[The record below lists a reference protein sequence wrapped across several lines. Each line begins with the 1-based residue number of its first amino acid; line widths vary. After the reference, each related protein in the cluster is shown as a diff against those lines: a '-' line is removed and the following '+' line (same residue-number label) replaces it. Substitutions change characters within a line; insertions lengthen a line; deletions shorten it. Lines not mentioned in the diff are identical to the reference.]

1 MQLWL
6 AFPELERADKHSSAA
21 WGVGVGVVVG
31 WVGFTLTD
39 HEESRCQTHSGKTS
53 HLVAKCGK
61 QEWGGKDDG
70 EENLQHWPAIT
81 LSNRVRIILTRMQF
95 RKKNLVIFLFY

>member
-1 MQLWL
+1 MGG
-6 AFPELERADKHSSAA
+6 E
-21 WGVGVGVVVG
+21 
-31 WVGFTLTD
+31 GFTLTD

-53 HLVAKCGK
+53 HLVAKCAK

-81 LSNRVRIILTRMQF
+81 LSNRVSIILTRMQF
-95 RKKNLVIFLFY
+95 RKMNLVIFYFTEKSLKICFFTIKHNHNIKDFFFS

>member
-21 WGVGVGVVVG
+21 WWGGG
-31 WVGFTLTD
+31 GFTLTD

-61 QEWGGKDDG
+61 QERGGKDDG

-81 LSNRVRIILTRMQF
+81 LSNRVSIILTRMQF
-95 RKKNLVIFLFY
+95 RKKNLVKSL